1 MTTTNTH
8 LPRHDLDTLQNRFA
22 LRVAAR
28 LDEAAADLPPD
39 VETRLRFAR
48 EQALAR
54 AMAARAPATNAE
66 PATSLLAAGRA
77 AVLGGGGVPWWMK
90 LASFMPL
97 VVLLVGLSLIQQW
110 HQSNQVSAAA
120 EIDAELLSDVV
131 PPDAYSDAGFVEFL
145 KSPHD

>member
-1 MTTTNTH
+1 MTMIENH
-8 LPRHDLDTLQNRFA
+8 LPRHDLDALQNRFA
-22 LRVAAR
+22 LRVASR
-28 LDEAAADLPPD
+28 LNEASADLPAD

-54 AMAARAPATNAE
+54 AMAARAPAASAA

-77 AVLGGGGVPWWMK
+77 AVLGSGGVPRWMK

-120 EIDAELLSDVV
+120 EIDAELLSDAV

-145 KSPHD
+145 KAPHD